1 MPPPENT
8 PTDPDRATQLGL
20 QDHTGPD
27 RAGGRVFLLNLRFVK
42 FGTDN
47 TTQAIAMILSFAIL
61 ALLMLLLFA
70 APDSAQTSEV
80 ISALKNTLLITVG
93 VAVGNGLPNK
103 SD

>member
-1 MPPPENT
+1 VFRMN
-8 PTDPDRATQLGL
+8 LG
-20 QDHTGPD
+20 
-27 RAGGRVFLLNLRFVK
+27 VIK

-61 ALLMLLLFA
+61 AFLMLLLFC
-70 APDSAQTSEV
+70 APENSQTADV

-93 VAVGNGLPNK
+93 VAVGNGLPKK